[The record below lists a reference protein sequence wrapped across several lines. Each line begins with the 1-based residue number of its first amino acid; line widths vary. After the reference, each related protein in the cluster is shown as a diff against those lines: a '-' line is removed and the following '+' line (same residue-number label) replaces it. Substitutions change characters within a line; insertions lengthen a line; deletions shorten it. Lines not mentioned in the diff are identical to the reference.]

1 MSLNVGDE
9 MMRLS
14 GVLRHASTGKWVRA
28 KLGGPLVVDSRAALL
43 LWEPRRIVPTYA
55 VPDKDVRAELVPV
68 GPAADSDVPVLHPG
82 IPFAVHST
90 PGQPYDVHV
99 GHDVRERAAFRP
111 GDADL
116 AGHVAF
122 DFDAFDWTEEDEPLF
137 AHPRDPFSRVD
148 ARRSSRHV
156 RIERDGVLLAESH
169 TPTLV
174 FETKLCPR
182 FYLPREDL
190 KAEVLPSDMV
200 TACPY
205 KGRATYL
212 SFAVGVN
219 LAWTYPDPLPEAS
232 PLAGLVAFFDE
243 VVDVTVDGVARD
255 RPDSPVARIMK
266 EEFGVSAQTRPDGS
280 HAPHRDRG
288 HPVRG

>member
-9 MMRLS
+9 MMRLL
-14 GVLRHASTGKWVRA
+14 GVLRHEPTGKWVRA
-28 KLGGPLVVDSRAALL
+28 RLGGRLVADSRAALL
-43 LWEPRRIVPTYA
+43 VWEPRRIVPTYA
-55 VPDKDVRAELVPV
+55 VPDADVRAELVPR
-68 GPAADSDVPVLHPG
+68 DSPPDSGVAVLHPG

-90 PGQPYDVHV
+90 PGQAYDVRV
-99 GHDVRERAAFRP
+99 GGDVRERAAFRP
-111 GDADL
+111 DDADL
-116 AGHVAF
+116 TGHVVF
-122 DFDAFDWTEEDEPLF
+122 DFGAFDWTEEDEPVF

-174 FETKLCPR
+174 FETKLYPR
-182 FYLPREDL
+182 FYLPREHL
-190 KAEVLPSDMV
+190 KAEVLPSGTV

-205 KGRATYL
+205 KGRAAYL
-212 SFAVGVN
+212 SFAVGEN

-243 VVDVTVDGVARD
+243 VVDVTVDGVLRQ
-255 RPDSPVARIMK
+255 RPASPVADVMRD
-266 EEFGVSAQTRPDGS
+266 EFNVS
-280 HAPHRDRG
+280 
-288 HPVRG
+288 

>member
-1 MSLNVGDE
+1 MSVNVGDE
-9 MMRLS
+9 MMRLL
-14 GVLRHASTGKWVRA
+14 GVLRHEPTDKWVRA
-28 KLGGPLVVDSRAALL
+28 RLGSRLVIDSRAALL

-68 GPAADSDVPVLHPG
+68 EPAAGSDVAVLHPG
-82 IPFAVHST
+82 IPFAAHST
-90 PGQPYDVHV
+90 PGQAYDVRE
-99 GHDVRERAAFRP
+99 GDDVRERAAFRP
-111 GDADL
+111 DDGDL
-116 AGHVAF
+116 TGHVAF
-122 DFDAFDWTEEDEPLF
+122 DFDAFDWTEEDEPVF
-137 AHPRDPFSRVD
+137 SHPRDPFSRVD

-169 TPTLV
+169 TPTLA
-174 FETKLCPR
+174 FETKLYPR

-212 SFAVGVN
+212 SFAAGEN
-219 LAWTYPDPLPEAS
+219 LAWTYPDPLPDAS

-243 VVDVTVDGVARD
+243 VVDVIVDGVPRE
-255 RPDSPVARIMK
+255 RPDSPVAKVMK
-266 EEFGVSAQTRPDGS
+266 DEFGVS
-280 HAPHRDRG
+280 
-288 HPVRG
+288 

>member
-9 MMRLS
+9 MMRLF
-14 GVLRHASTGKWVRA
+14 GVLRHEPTDKWVRA
-28 KLGGPLVVDSRAALL
+28 RLGGRFVVDSRAALL

-55 VPDKDVRAELVPV
+55 VPDKDVQADLVPAE
-68 GPAADSDVPVLHPG
+68 PAPESDVPVLHPG

-90 PGQPYDVHV
+90 PGQTYDVRV
-99 GHDVRERAAFRP
+99 GDDVRERAAFRP
-111 GDADL
+111 DDADL
-116 AGHVAF
+116 TGHIAF

-137 AHPRDPFSRVD
+137 SHPRDPFSRVD

-156 RIERDGVLLAESH
+156 RIERDGVLLAESD

-174 FETKLCPR
+174 FETKLYPR
-182 FYLPREDL
+182 FYLPREDV

-212 SFAVGVN
+212 SFAVGEN
-219 LAWTYPDPLPEAS
+219 LAWTYPDPLPDAS

-243 VVDVTVDGVARD
+243 VVDVTVDGVPRE
-255 RPDSPVARIMK
+255 RPDSPVAKVMK
-266 EEFGVSAQTRPDGS
+266 DEFGVS
-280 HAPHRDRG
+280 
-288 HPVRG
+288 